1 MGQSAAGDGAPPDP
15 PRPPEP
21 PVPSKKPKKSKKK
34 KKKAKNKGNQEP
46 ADDDNKEPSPTGQQP
61 TLPIVSAPIERFVGP
76 QHMLAERLL
85 EEVATRT
92 LRGLLS
98 QAERPLP
105 QAVLRDRFIQSI
117 PGIFREDL
125 EARLETPDEV
135 LRATES
141 LREEFEGRL
150 SNPNSRLSRI
160 VRDLSD
166 EAPNNPPVNQ
176 PGPSAPSGPVLGTFH
191 HPPNRSIYPIQSF
204 EPNRPRSSNHGIDGT
219 HDRRIRS
226 TDPVSEEDNRRESV
240 FSSSQEPAM
249 ASGDTT
255 VSAEEGYSGDYFSR
269 PRRSNPSGLQRPAT
283 SSGTQS
289 KVSGDLSPRSRVP
302 AAARGSQSSHNRW
315 RGRGAALSSRH
326 LHRGRTHPS
335 QEDAQSI
342 IHQTLAER
350 PPLDQ
355 NLANAEESIASLQNM
370 VTQHEQ
376 FAEMLRLRLQCL
388 ESRRAANGFVDGA
401 ADPAESM
408 SVHEGSIRNAGGW
421 RPASIQS
428 NQNSANRVSSTVTP
442 PRERASNAND
452 LGGQLRRASR
462 ERASRLSSRLEEM
475 GENFEHPGS
484 PSQRAEDFEVPD
496 DLGVPGVPRRML
508 NTIPN
513 IPQPSRREEL
523 LGRMQRIMERS
534 MERTQRELQTGLPA
548 SRQRASQTDDPPAP
562 VHSPNQLDEDAVPT
576 VAGVVS
582 DVESSP
588 RLPPRLPPSSW
599 TNGGPLQSSMPSND
613 DMNDWPIPAYRTPIA
628 VFYPS
633 PRQSATDG
641 RVPSSTGPAESPSSW
656 TNGRPLNSSTVES
669 DSIDAS
675 QFSSNRAPM
684 STSSRGQEQSSTE
697 SGEGSNLWTIAHP
710 HQSFDGDAP
719 EQSGTSSEKE
729 DVARQSRGSISN
741 AILSSNAPVR
751 GSMRL
756 VSSAT
761 NHAQLL
767 ENASLLTNISFR
779 GEGEVTIMGG
789 GESYRPGGGE
799 PYRPSARPRSPH
811 RINSFRGGR
820 DRDRSPR
827 RERAR
832 TPPTDSW
839 HPSSRDRSP
848 RRRSRTP
855 PRRDRSPVRDNWR
868 ARARSPIRARTPPRR
883 FSPRRDDDRRARSP
897 ARRDER
903 YSVLRPNSFACTK
916 R

>member
-1 MGQSAAGDGAPPDP
+1 MPTMVMGQSAAGDGAPPDP
-15 PRPPEP
+15 PRPPKP

-34 KKKAKNKGNQEP
+34 KKAKNKGNEKP
-46 ADDDNKEPSPTGQQP
+46 ADDDNEEPSPTGPQP
-61 TLPIVSAPIERFVGP
+61 TLRTVSAPIERFVGP

-85 EEVATRT
+85 EEVASET
-92 LRGLLS
+92 LRELLS
-98 QAERPLP
+98 QVERPL
-105 QAVLRDRFIQSI
+105 QQEDLQNRFIQSI
-117 PGIFREDL
+117 PELFREDL
-125 EARLETPDEV
+125 EERLEKPDDV
-135 LRATES
+135 LRFTEC

-160 VRDLSD
+160 VRDLLD
-166 EAPNNPPVNQ
+166 EARNNSPVNQ
-176 PGPSAPSGPVLGTFH
+176 PGPSTPSGPVLGTFH

-204 EPNRPRSSNHGIDGT
+204 EPNRSRSSNHGVDGT

-226 TDPVSEEDNRRESV
+226 TDPVSEGDNRRGSV

-249 ASGDTT
+249 SSGDTT
-255 VSAEEGYSGDYFSR
+255 VSAVEEYSGDYFSR
-269 PRRSNPSGLQRPAT
+269 SRRSNPSGPQRPAT

-289 KVSGDLSPRSRVP
+289 EVSGDLSPRSRVP
-302 AAARGSQSSHNRW
+302 AAARGSQSSHNRG

-326 LHRGRTHPS
+326 LHRGRTRS
-335 QEDAQSI
+335 SRDDAQSI

-350 PPLDQ
+350 LPLDQ
-355 NLANAEESIASLQNM
+355 NLASAEESITSLQNM
-370 VTQHEQ
+370 LTQHEQ
-376 FAEMLRLRLQCL
+376 FAETLRLRLQYL

-408 SVHEGSIRNAGGW
+408 SVHEGSIRNAGGR
-421 RPASIQS
+421 RPASMQS
-428 NQNSANRVSSTVTP
+428 NQNSANRDSSTVTP

-452 LGGQLRRASR
+452 LGGRLRRASR
-462 ERASRLSSRLEEM
+462 ERASRLPSRLEEM
-475 GENFEHPGS
+475 GGNFEHPGS

-508 NTIPN
+508 NTIPS
-513 IPQPSRREEL
+513 ISQPSIQEEL
-523 LGRMQRIMERS
+523 LARMQRITARS

-548 SRQRASQTDDPPAP
+548 SHQRARQTDEAPAL

-576 VAGVVS
+576 VTGAIS

-599 TNGGPLQSSMPSND
+599 TNGGPLQSSMPSSD
-613 DMNDWPIPAYRTPIA
+613 DMNDRPIPAYRTPIA
-628 VFYPS
+628 MFYPP

-641 RVPSSTGPAESPSSW
+641 WDPSSTRPAESPSSW
-656 TNGRPLNSSTVES
+656 TNGRPLDSSTVES

-675 QFSSNRAPM
+675 QFSSNRAPT
-684 STSSRGQEQSSTE
+684 SASSRGQEQSSTE
-697 SGEGSNLWTIAHP
+697 SGEVSYLWAIAHP

-719 EQSGTSSEKE
+719 EQNGTSSEKE
-729 DVARQSRGSISN
+729 DVARQSRGTISN
-741 AILSSNAPVR
+741 AILSSNTPVR
-751 GSMRL
+751 GSMWL

-767 ENASLLTNISFR
+767 ENVNLLTNISFIR
-779 GEGEVTIMGG
+779 GDGEVTIMGG

-811 RINSFRGGR
+811 RIDSFRGGR

-868 ARARSPIRARTPPRR
+868 ARPRSPIRARTPPRR

-903 YSVLRPNSFACTK
+903 
-916 R
+916 